1 MKLSFFFFSL
11 MTLTVFK
18 STGQVYNILKL
29 GWFDF
34 FSRHDYAEVIGLGKE
49 YQAGSMPSSSHYI
62 RAT

>member
-1 MKLSFFFFSL
+1 